1 LDKLPFQEVSVDSLR
16 RGWGFL
22 NQAWQMAM
30 ADKDLLK
37 PSIYALIA
45 GFIVTIILVIPI
57 GVVTFMLQ
65 DFSGGQYIIY
75 VLGALLIFIQYIVGY
90 IFSAM
95 TVYLVYGYLAEGD
108 GKMDKAWAVVKR
120 DLLDIASLAA
130 ASTLVSL
137 LQTAVRGRGRSG
149 GRNFLAGIIETVWTE
164 AAFLILPAMVIEDI
178 NLKGGIK
185 RATQIIKENLLLV
198 GISTVGVKT
207 ITGLIGFLLGVL
219 GVGLGFGVGLGIVSA
234 IQGSVTG
241 LITGVILG
249 ILIATPFIMV
259 ATIIATYTSTAY
271 HTCLYLWA
279 RDVERARLSGQ
290 IGEVSAPSL
299 LSAVL

>member
-1 LDKLPFQEVSVDSLR
+1 VDSLR

-149 GRNFLAGIIETVWTE
+149 GRNFLAGFIETVWTE

>member
-1 LDKLPFQEVSVDSLR
+1 VDSLR

-279 RDVERARLSGQ
+279 RDVERARMSGQ

>member
-1 LDKLPFQEVSVDSLR
+1 MDSLR